1 MIMETDTMNW
11 KTTLIYAALMLT
23 MLIGG
28 ITASAQNLCGS
39 DICVVQFNASWNASN
54 NVDYLGNLT
63 DCEIMN
69 VNIDEGSYQ
78 ADYKI
83 VVVPTIIVFNGKEV
97 ERFQANIMM
106 EMEATKKDVQNIIDE
121 IIYSDF

>member
-1 MIMETDTMNW
+1 MEETMNFR
-11 KTTLIYAALMLT
+11 TVLAYIFLMLC
-23 MLIGG
+23 MFVAG
-28 ITASAQNLCGS
+28 TAFGQNMCNS

-54 NVDYLGNLT
+54 SVDYLDKLT
-63 DCEIMN
+63 DCEVMN
-69 VNIDEGSYQ
+69 VNIDEGTYQ
-78 ADYKI
+78 SDYEI

-106 EMEATKKDVQNIIDE
+106 EMEATRKEVQNVVDE

>member
-1 MIMETDTMNW
+1 METDTINW
-11 KTTLIYAALMLT
+11 RTTLVYAALMLT

-39 DICVVQFNASWNASN
+39 DICVVQFNASWNVSN
-54 NVDYLGNLT
+54 NVDYLSNLT

-78 ADYKI
+78 NDYKI

>member
-1 MIMETDTMNW
+1 MEETMNF
-11 KTTLIYAALMLT
+11 KTVAAYVILMLC
-23 MLIGG
+23 MFVAG
-28 ITASAQNLCGS
+28 TAFSQNMCGS

-54 NVDYLGNLT
+54 GVDYLDKLT
-63 DCEIMN
+63 DCEVMN
-69 VNIDEGSYQ
+69 VNIDEGTYQ
-78 ADYKI
+78 SDYEI

-106 EMEATKKDVQNIIDE
+106 QMEATRKEVQNVVDE

>member
-1 MIMETDTMNW
+1 MEETMNF
-11 KTTLIYAALMLT
+11 KTVIAYVLLMLC
-23 MLIGG
+23 MLVGG
-28 ITASAQNLCGS
+28 TALSQNMCNS

-54 NVDYLGNLT
+54 SVDYLDKLT
-63 DCEIMN
+63 DCNVMN
-69 VNIDEGSYQ
+69 VNIDEGTYQ
-78 ADYKI
+78 SDYKI

-106 EMEATKKDVQNIIDE
+106 QMEATRKEVQSVVDE

>member
-1 MIMETDTMNW
+1 MLVGGT
-11 KTTLIYAALMLT
+11 AL
-23 MLIGG
+23 
-28 ITASAQNLCGS
+28 SQNMCNS

-54 NVDYLGNLT
+54 SVDYLGELT

-69 VNIDEGSYQ
+69 VNIDEGTYQ
-78 ADYKI
+78 SDYEI

-106 EMEATKKDVQNIIDE
+106 QIEATRKEVQNVVDE

>member
-1 MIMETDTMNW
+1 MEETMNFR
-11 KTTLIYAALMLT
+11 TVAAYVILMLC
-23 MLIGG
+23 MFVAG
-28 ITASAQNLCGS
+28 TAFSQNMCNS

-54 NVDYLGNLT
+54 SVDYLDKLT
-63 DCEIMN
+63 DCEVMN
-69 VNIDEGSYQ
+69 VNIDEGTYQ
-78 ADYKI
+78 SDYEI

-106 EMEATKKDVQNIIDE
+106 QMEATRKDVQGIIDE

>member
-1 MIMETDTMNW
+1 MEDTMNFR
-11 KTTLIYAALMLT
+11 TVIAYVLLMLC
-23 MLIGG
+23 MFVAG
-28 ITASAQNLCGS
+28 TAFSQNMCNS

-54 NVDYLGNLT
+54 SVDYLDKLT
-63 DCEIMN
+63 DCEVMN
-69 VNIDEGSYQ
+69 VNIDEGTYQ
-78 ADYKI
+78 SDYEI

-106 EMEATKKDVQNIIDE
+106 QIEATRKEVQNAVDE

>member
-1 MIMETDTMNW
+1 MEETLNF
-11 KTTLIYAALMLT
+11 KTVLTYLLLMLF
-23 MLIGG
+23 MLVGG
-28 ITASAQNLCGS
+28 TVLSQNMCNS

-54 NVDYLGNLT
+54 SVDYLGELT
-63 DCEIMN
+63 DCEVMN
-69 VNIDEGSYQ
+69 VNIDEGTYQ
-78 ADYKI
+78 SDYEI

-106 EMEATKKDVQNIIDE
+106 QIEATRKEVQSVVDE

>member
-1 MIMETDTMNW
+1 MNF
-11 KTTLIYAALMLT
+11 KAVLTYLLLMLF
-23 MLIGG
+23 MFIAGAAFG
-28 ITASAQNLCGS
+28 QNMCNS

-54 NVDYLGNLT
+54 SVDYLDKLT
-63 DCEIMN
+63 DCEVMN
-69 VNIDEGSYQ
+69 VNIDEGTYQ
-78 ADYKI
+78 SDYEI

-106 EMEATKKDVQNIIDE
+106 QMEATRKEVQNVVDE

>member
-1 MIMETDTMNW
+1 MEETLNF
-11 KTTLIYAALMLT
+11 KTVLTYLLLMLF
-23 MLIGG
+23 MLVGG
-28 ITASAQNLCGS
+28 TVLSQNMCNS

-54 NVDYLGNLT
+54 GVDYLDKLT
-63 DCEIMN
+63 DCEVMN
-69 VNIDEGSYQ
+69 VNIDEGTYQ
-78 ADYKI
+78 SDYEI

-106 EMEATKKDVQNIIDE
+106 QMEATRKEVQGVVDE

>member
-1 MIMETDTMNW
+1 MEETLNF
-11 KTTLIYAALMLT
+11 KTVLTYLLLMLF
-23 MLIGG
+23 MLVGG
-28 ITASAQNLCGS
+28 TVLSQNMCNS

-54 NVDYLGNLT
+54 SVDYLDKLT
-63 DCEIMN
+63 DCEVMN
-69 VNIDEGSYQ
+69 VNIDEGTYQ
-78 ADYKI
+78 SDYEI

-106 EMEATKKDVQNIIDE
+106 QMEATRKDVQNVVDE